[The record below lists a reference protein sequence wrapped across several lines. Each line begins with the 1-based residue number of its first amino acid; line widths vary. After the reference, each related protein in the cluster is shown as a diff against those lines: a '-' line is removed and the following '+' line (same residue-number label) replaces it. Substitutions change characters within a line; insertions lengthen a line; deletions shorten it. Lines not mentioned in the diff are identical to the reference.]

1 MIPDGPG
8 SPKPPG
14 GPIGPGGLIGPGGPA
29 IVDVEMV
36 ALLVLDVAL
45 VDVMTSSSFAVLLCT
60 SRFFNG
66 GI

>member
-45 VDVMTSSSFAVLLCT
+45 VDVMTSSVLCSFVVYV
-60 SRFFNG
+60 SFF
-66 GI
+66 